1 MKKMIIST
9 LFVFL
14 IALLCSC
21 GASEQPAAQDE
32 QTTSA
37 EEQEPVKE
45 EDTEAEQEEQ
55 AEETPAPS
63 TSKFDQ
69 YNVIS
74 FEATNK
80 GVDEWGFLTYDI
92 KMTNNGDFAVT
103 LVSPVVDFLDADGNI
118 LYTTYPQTQSN
129 LKPGASVSEE
139 AIASSEDFDFN
150 LLSEVIIDNYSYY
163 TVGLDKDYY
172 LDINTLAK
180 RADIYDA

>member
-1 MKKMIIST
+1 MKKLIIST
-9 LFVFL
+9 LLVFL
-14 IALLCSC
+14 IAVLCSC
-21 GASEQPAAQDE
+21 GTSEQPQTQEE
-32 QTTSA
+32 QTTTEA
-37 EEQEPVKE
+37 QEP
-45 EDTEAEQEEQ
+45 TEVETEPEQKEQ

-139 AIASSEDFDFN
+139 ALASSEDFDFN

-163 TVGLDKDYY
+163 TVGLDKDCFV
-172 LDINTLAK
+172 DVNTLAK